1 MENLKFKIVFKGE
14 IGFDFGREEVMENLS
29 KFCGF
34 DRGTIERLF
43 SGGSFVL
50 KKDIDRTKA
59 DQLREAF
66 QKLGAFV
73 EVVQM
78 PLQEAAPASATP
90 TSQPVAT
97 NQPAAPGTF
106 RCPACG
112 MPQAEGENCVVC
124 GVYFA
129 KLARARERKAREQ
142 MNAHDSLS
150 SPVVVEP
157 VGQGRGAVFDRL
169 TAQPFLYKCGLLIVG
184 LSVLRGMLGP
194 DLASLG
200 FIILPCAWLLGIMIR
215 AMFNDQGV
223 LDGVGENLDFVC
235 ERSAPF
241 DRRRQW
247 LPWCTYGI
255 ILLDLL
261 LYYALA
267 ARLDPAALADN
278 LAFFPAAPNFWNVP
292 LSTFAS
298 LFLHVGGGQLWGC
311 VAFLWIVGP
320 GVEKR
325 LGRGRFVSLY
335 LLSGVASG
343 MAGALLH
350 PLLGQ
355 GGLHA
360 LGSSGAIAGLLGLF
374 VAWREDSAVEFT
386 LPVIDLAS
394 LLAPAT
400 VSARLDVF
408 ALIGLFFY
416 ADLGG
421 SVMSHDGSGALF
433 VGYLVHVAGLAA
445 AMLAGILFW
454 KVLAPA
460 PAALEGAAQRA

>member
-1 MENLKFKIVFKGE
+1 MEDLKFKIVFKGE
-14 IGFDFGREEVMENLS
+14 IGFDFGREEVMENLQ

-50 KKDIDRTKA
+50 KKDIDRAKA
-59 DQLREAF
+59 DQLCEAF

-73 EVVQM
+73 DVVQM
-78 PLQEAAPASATP
+78 PLPEAAPASATP
-90 TSQPVAT
+90 ASQPVPT
-97 NQPAAPGTF
+97 NQPAVPGTF

-112 MPQAEGENCVVC
+112 MPQAEGESCVVC

-129 KLARARERKAREQ
+129 KFARAQERKAREPL
-142 MNAHDSLS
+142 NAHDSLS
-150 SPVVVEP
+150 FPVVVEP
-157 VGQGRGAVFDRL
+157 VGQGRESVFDRL
-169 TAQPFLYKCGLLIVG
+169 AVQPFLYKCGLLIVG
-184 LSVLRGMLGP
+184 LSILRGVLGP

-200 FIILPCAWLLGIMIR
+200 FIILPCAWLLCIMIR
-215 AMFNDQGV
+215 AMLNEQGAM
-223 LDGVGENLDFVC
+223 DGLGENLDFLW
-235 ERSAPF
+235 ERTEPS

-267 ARLDPAALADN
+267 VRLDPATLADN

-292 LSTFAS
+292 LSTVVS
-298 LFLHVGGGQLWGC
+298 LFLHAGGGQLWGC
-311 VAFLWIVGP
+311 VAFLWVVGP

-325 LGRGRFVSLY
+325 LGSGRFIGLY
-335 LLSGVASG
+335 LISGAAAGVA
-343 MAGALLH
+343 GAILH

-355 GGLHA
+355 GALHA

-374 VAWREDSAVEFT
+374 VAWREDQTVEFT
-386 LPVIDLAS
+386 LPALDLVS
-394 LLAPAT
+394 LLAPYT
-400 VSARLDVF
+400 VAVRLDVL

-421 SVMSHDGSGALF
+421 SAMPHEGSGALF

-445 AMLAGILFW
+445 SMLAGILFW

-460 PAALEGAAQRA
+460 PAVLEGAEQRA